1 MSNRFSEFYS
11 GESVNAYELLGCKK
25 VGENSYHFSVW
36 APNALSV
43 SLIGDFNNWLVHHDK
58 MTLEDGIWQI
68 TVDAREGDCYK
79 YAITAQSGAIL
90 YKADPYARYAEVR
103 PKTASKIYC
112 PEQNFEWSD
121 EKWIEKQRKKD
132 IYKSPVNVYEVH
144 AGSWRKHFDGRL
156 YSYRDLAKYLVP
168 YVKKMGYTHVEFMP
182 LAEHPL
188 DASWGYQVTG
198 FYAPT
203 SRYGTPEDLKYLVN
217 QFHKAGI
224 GVILDWVPA
233 HFCKDAHGLI
243 EFDGTCC
250 YESADEFKKE
260 HKSWGTRIFDYS
272 RYEVQSFLISNALY
286 WFKEFHFDGLR
297 VDAVASM
304 LYLDYDRK
312 NGEWRPNRWGGKEN
326 LEAIDFLRKLSC
338 KVFEACPYA
347 LFVAEESTAFPKV
360 THPTYVGGLGFN
372 YKWNMGWMNDVLS
385 YMQSDTLWR
394 SEKHN
399 KLTFSMCY
407 AYSENYMLPLSH
419 DEVVHLKGSLINK
432 MFGDYDTKFAQLK
445 ALLGFQYSH
454 PGKKLNFMGVE
465 LAQWNEWNEDKEL
478 DWILLTYP
486 KHDSHNRFV
495 RELNKA
501 YKKYKPL
508 YQNDTSWDGF
518 KWLLAD
524 DSKNSVLAYERFD
537 KRGNTMLVV
546 VNFSLYDYFNYGF
559 YVDKGGY
566 ELVINS
572 DDYKYGGRGVA
583 VRNEVTSSDE
593 GYVEIT
599 IPASSVQYY
608 YKPAQKA
615 AKRKE
620 K

>member
-1 MSNRFSEFYS
+1 MNRFTDFYNGNS
-11 GESVNAYELLGCKK
+11 TNAYERLGCHK
-25 VGENSYHFSVW
+25 VGENLYHFAVW
-36 APNALSV
+36 APNAKDVSV
-43 SLIGDFNNWLVHHDK
+43 VGDFNNWLVNHDRLQ
-58 MTLEDGIWQI
+58 LEDGIWQI
-68 TVDAREGDCYK
+68 TVEAREGDCYK
-79 YAITAQSGAIL
+79 FAITTQNGNVL

-103 PKTASKIYC
+103 PKTASIVYN
-112 PEQNFEWSD
+112 PQPFAWSD
-121 EKWIEKQRKKD
+121 GDWIAKQTKKD
-132 IYKSPVNVYEVH
+132 VYTSPVNIYEVH
-144 AGSWRKHFDGRL
+144 AGSWRRHYDGRM

-168 YVKKMGYTHVEFMP
+168 YVKKMGYTHVEFLP

-203 SRYGTPEDLKYLVN
+203 SRYGTPDDLRYLIN

-250 YESADEFKKE
+250 YESADDFKKE

-272 RYEVQSFLISNALY
+272 RYEVQSFLVSNALY
-286 WFKEFHFDGLR
+286 WLKEFHFDGLR

-304 LYLDYDRK
+304 LYLDYDRRD
-312 NGEWRPNRWGGKEN
+312 GEWRPNKWGGKEN

-372 YKWNMGWMNDVLS
+372 FKWNMGWMNDVLS
-385 YMQSDTLWR
+385 YMKTDTLWR
-394 SEKHN
+394 AEHHN
-399 KLTFSMCY
+399 QLTFSMCY
-407 AYSENYMLPLSH
+407 AYSENYVLPLSH
-419 DEVVHLKGSLINK
+419 DEVVHLKGSIINK
-432 MFGDYDTKFAQLK
+432 MFGDYDTKFGQLK

-465 LAQWNEWNEDKEL
+465 LAQWNEWNENKEL
-478 DWILLTYP
+478 DWMLLAYP
-486 KHDSHNRFV
+486 KHDSHQKFV
-495 RELNKA
+495 MQLNKT
-501 YKKYKPL
+501 YKKYKAL
-508 YQNDTSWDGF
+508 YQIDNSWEGF

-524 DSKNSVLAYERFD
+524 DARNSVLAYERLD
-537 KRGNTMLVV
+537 KKGNTMLVII
-546 VNFSLYDYFNYGF
+546 NFSVYDYFKYGF
-559 YVDKGGY
+559 FMDKGEY
-566 ELVINS
+566 KLVLNS
-572 DDYKYGGRGVA
+572 DEYDFGGRGVDV
-583 VRNEVTSSDE
+583 VRDVVTNDE
-593 GYVEIT
+593 GYAEVT

-608 YKPAQKA
+608 YKA
-615 AKRKE
+615 ATSKKN
-620 K
+620 